1 MMVRIVVL
9 LENTTA
15 SPDLKCRHGLS
26 LYVETPRHKL
36 LFDMG
41 PDDLFLKNAEAL
53 GIDIADVDT
62 AVLSHGH
69 VDHGG
74 GLRYFLEKN
83 KKAKICLRPQ
93 AAEKH
98 YVRVLGLPFYA
109 GIDRALLS
117 GDRFVFTDA
126 AYKMDDEITL
136 FSDVSGPFPLPGS
149 DGNLYAKRN
158 GKMIPDDFGHEQNLL
173 ITAGDRRLLLCGCA
187 HAGIVN
193 IVRRAKALAGEAPT
207 DVIGGF
213 HLYEPVKKRYES
225 DAYIDR
231 VAAALAEEDA
241 AYYTCHCTG
250 GKTLEIMKPRL
261 GARLTY
267 LRTGAELRL

>member
-53 GIDIADVDT
+53 GVDIADVDT

-74 GLRYFLEKN
+74 GLRCFLEKN

-98 YVRVLGLPFYA
+98 YVRVLGIPFYA

-117 GDRFVFTDA
+117 EDRFVFTDA

-158 GKMIPDDFGHEQNLL
+158 GKMFPDDFGHEQDLL

-187 HAGIVN
+187 AGLPATPSGTACSASVSLQCACG
-193 IVRRAKALAGEAPT
+193 RRG
-207 DVIGGF
+207 
-213 HLYEPVKKRYES
+213 R
-225 DAYIDR
+225 
-231 VAAALAEEDA
+231 
-241 AYYTCHCTG
+241 
-250 GKTLEIMKPRL
+250 
-261 GARLTY
+261 
-267 LRTGAELRL
+267 